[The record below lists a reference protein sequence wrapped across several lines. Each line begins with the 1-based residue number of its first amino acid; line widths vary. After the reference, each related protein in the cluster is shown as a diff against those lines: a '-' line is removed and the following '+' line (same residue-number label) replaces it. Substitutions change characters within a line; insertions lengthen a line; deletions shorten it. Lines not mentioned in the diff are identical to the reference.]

1 MRVCF
6 KVINSDLNIHTVK
19 PYLNH
24 LLGLRVMVRRDFR
37 GVKKMKKMKN
47 GSKTQSCRLVKM
59 PNFTS
64 GVKVM
69 HYLQL
74 DCFER
79 QGSNIWFD

>member
-37 GVKKMKKMKN
+37 GVKKN
-47 GSKTQSCRLVKM
+47 EE
-59 PNFTS
+59 NEEW
-64 GVKVM
+64 
-69 HYLQL
+69 LQNSVL
-74 DCFER
+74 QTC
-79 QGSNIWFD
+79 QNA